1 MITVRKK
8 RQKASR
14 LGRSLFVLI
23 KLMDDERDENAG
35 QRADEHFDRLVAQQ
49 RFQFA
54 DTLVFFFFMPMG
66 SFIDERLK
74 IADEL
79 IQYGGVFSSFAA
91 DAQSIEHRDDAEDK
105 GDRKRNGIDAFDDSD
120 RCRQCTYG
128 C

>member
-35 QRADEHFDRLVAQQ
+35 QPADEHFDRLVAEQ
-49 RFQFA
+49 RFQIRGYA
-54 DTLVFFFFMPMG
+54 RILLFMPMG

-74 IADEL
+74 IANEL

-105 GDRKRNGIDAFDDSD
+105 GSQKESESTPSTIPTAVVNAL
-120 RCRQCTYG
+120 TAA
-128 C
+128 